1 MENQSKSNKNND
13 EIIIEN
19 NYQVTKELFKKW
31 AKENKKYKYFKIFW
45 LVVTILCSASFI
57 EGIINNHVEDTVYGI
72 LPAVY
77 GLFMIIFGNNYFFVE
92 RNYKALERFYQKNN
106 WERRINFFNDYFE
119 TIDADVNHLKFQ
131 YEDIINIE
139 KNDECIK
146 VKLNNGY
153 IRIYK
158 NSFVKSNFEE
168 CEQFLNEK
176 IVNC

>member
-92 RNYKALERFYQKNN
+92 RNYKAL
-106 WERRINFFNDYFE
+106 
-119 TIDADVNHLKFQ
+119 
-131 YEDIINIE
+131 
-139 KNDECIK
+139 
-146 VKLNNGY
+146 
-153 IRIYK
+153 
-158 NSFVKSNFEE
+158 
-168 CEQFLNEK
+168 
-176 IVNC
+176 

>member
-77 GLFMIIFGNNYFFVE
+77 GLLMIIFGNNYFFVE
-92 RNYKALERFYQKNN
+92 RNYKVLERFYKKNN
-106 WERRINFFNDYFE
+106 W
-119 TIDADVNHLKFQ
+119 
-131 YEDIINIE
+131 
-139 KNDECIK
+139 
-146 VKLNNGY
+146 
-153 IRIYK
+153 
-158 NSFVKSNFEE
+158 
-168 CEQFLNEK
+168 
-176 IVNC
+176 